1 MTIISG
7 KQSLGQRDNQEDAFD
22 LVYQNERDPKS
33 DILMLVADG
42 MGGHAGGEVASNL
55 ALSAFKKHFV
65 GGSDA
70 PRPRDRLQESLTAA
84 NEALRQ
90 RIATQP
96 DLKGM
101 GCTLVAALKLGD
113 RLIWVSVGDSSL
125 FLLRDGRLKKL
136 NADHSLYGELL
147 QMVAAGKLSQEEADS
162 HPRRNALRSA
172 LMGDRISLTDVN
184 AISLKPGD
192 VVLSCSDGLD
202 TLSQAEIREIL
213 QNGKSRDMRGV
224 ASDLLNAVEAKGKP
238 KQDNTTVVVYAHVQ
252 DGMSSLLRGSQW
264 AFHNSDRNNKSLK
277 YAAIG
282 LGALAVV
289 ATAGALIFSQGG
301 EPEVTQEEEP
311 APTPP
316 VQQEERRIGDSSV
329 DEDPAL
335 TDPDG
340 DSQPLTE
347 PEPEG
352 QEDPDTGP
360 ATRSPDEAEPEAPAP
375 EAPQESET
383 PQVEEEPA
391 SEPVPNEDEA
401 EDGEPLGEGR

>member
-7 KQSLGQRDNQEDAFD
+7 KQSLGQRENQEDAFD

-55 ALSAFKKHFV
+55 ALSAFKKHFI
-65 GGSDA
+65 GGSEA

-84 NEALRQ
+84 NDALRQ
-90 RIATQP
+90 RIASQP

-101 GCTLVAALKLGD
+101 GCTLIAALKLGD
-113 RLIWVSVGDSSL
+113 RLVWVSVGDSSL

-147 QMVAAGKLSQEEADS
+147 QMVAAGKITQEEADS

-202 TLSQAEIREIL
+202 TLSQSEIRDIL
-213 QNGKSRDMRGV
+213 QSGKSRDMRGV

-252 DGMSSLLRGSQW
+252 DGMSSMLRGSQW
-264 AFHNSDRNNKSLK
+264 AFHNTGGNGTTLK

-289 ATAGALIFSQGG
+289 AAAGAWLLR
-301 EPEVTQEEEP
+301 PDPVEVTPEP
-311 APTPP
+311 KPAQNPP
-316 VQQEERRIGDSSV
+316 SQEERSIGDSTV
-329 DEDPAL
+329 DDDPIAS
-335 TDPDG
+335 DPNSDEE
-340 DSQPLTE
+340 PLTE
-347 PEPEG
+347 PEG
-352 QEDPDTGP
+352 QVP
-360 ATRSPDEAEPEAPAP
+360 EAEESQPEEPPAP
-375 EAPQESET
+375 EETTPEPTDPSAP
-383 PQVEEEPA
+383 EEPE
-391 SEPVPNEDEA
+391 STEPVEPATPAQTPEEDDVSVEN
-401 EDGEPLGEGR
+401 PSGEGR

>member
-7 KQSLGQRDNQEDAFD
+7 KQSLGQRENQEDAFD

-55 ALSAFKKHFV
+55 ALSAFKKHFI
-65 GGSDA
+65 GGSEA

-84 NEALRQ
+84 NDALRQ
-90 RIATQP
+90 RIASQP

-101 GCTLVAALKLGD
+101 GCTLIAALKLGD
-113 RLIWVSVGDSSL
+113 RLVWVSVGDSSL

-147 QMVAAGKLSQEEADS
+147 QMVAAGKITQEEADS

-202 TLSQAEIREIL
+202 TLSQPEIRDIL
-213 QNGKSRDMRGV
+213 QDGKSRDMRGV

-252 DGMSSLLRGSQW
+252 DGMSSMLRGSQW
-264 AFHNSDRNNKSLK
+264 AFHNTGGNGNTLK

-282 LGALAVV
+282 LGALALV
-289 ATAGALIFSQGG
+289 AAAGAWLLRPDPVEVTP
-301 EPEVTQEEEP
+301 EPE
-311 APTPP
+311 P
-316 VQQEERRIGDSSV
+316 VQNPPSQEERSIGDSTV
-329 DEDPAL
+329 DDDPIAS
-335 TDPDG
+335 
-340 DSQPLTE
+340 DSNSDEEPLTE
-347 PEPEG
+347 PEG
-352 QEDPDTGP
+352 QVP
-360 ATRSPDEAEPEAPAP
+360 EAEESQPEEPPAP
-375 EAPQESET
+375 EETTPEPTEPSAP
-383 PQVEEEPA
+383 EEPE
-391 SEPVPNEDEA
+391 STEPVEPATPAQTPEEDDVSVEN
-401 EDGEPLGEGR
+401 PSGEGR

>member
-7 KQSLGQRDNQEDAFD
+7 KQSLGQRENQEDAFD

-55 ALSAFKKHFV
+55 ALSAFKKHFI
-65 GGSDA
+65 GGSEA

-84 NEALRQ
+84 NDALRQ
-90 RIATQP
+90 RIASQP

-101 GCTLVAALKLGD
+101 GCTLIAALKLGD
-113 RLIWVSVGDSSL
+113 RLVWVSVGDSSL

-147 QMVAAGKLSQEEADS
+147 QMVAAGKITQEEADS

-202 TLSQAEIREIL
+202 TLSQSEIRDIL
-213 QNGKSRDMRGV
+213 QGGKSRDMRGV

-252 DGMSSLLRGSQW
+252 DGMSSMLRGSQW
-264 AFHNSDRNNKSLK
+264 AFHNTGGNGNTLK

-289 ATAGALIFSQGG
+289 AAAGAWLLRPDPVEVTP
-301 EPEVTQEEEP
+301 EPEP
-311 APTPP
+311 AQNPP
-316 VQQEERRIGDSSV
+316 SQEERSIGDSTV
-329 DEDPAL
+329 DDDPIAS
-335 TDPDG
+335 DPNSDEE
-340 DSQPLTE
+340 PLTE
-347 PEPEG
+347 PEG
-352 QEDPDTGP
+352 QVP
-360 ATRSPDEAEPEAPAP
+360 EAEEPQPEEPPAP
-375 EAPQESET
+375 EETTPEPTDPSAP
-383 PQVEEEPA
+383 EEPE
-391 SEPVPNEDEA
+391 STEPAEPTTPAQPPA
-401 EDGEPLGEGR
+401 EDDVSVENPSGEGR

>member
-224 ASDLLNAVEAKGKP
+224 ASDLLNAVEAKGKAEAG
-238 KQDNTTVVVYAHVQ
+238 QHH
-252 DGMSSLLRGSQW
+252 GCRLRPCSGRHEQPFAGQPMGVPQFGREQQIPEIRGDWSGG
-264 AFHNSDRNNKSLK
+264 AGRCRN
-277 YAAIG
+277 G
-282 LGALAVV
+282 RGVDFQPGRR
-289 ATAGALIFSQGG
+289 TRGHAGRRSRAN
-301 EPEVTQEEEP
+301 P
-311 APTPP
+311 A
-316 VQQEERRIGDSSV
+316 R
-329 DEDPAL
+329 A
-335 TDPDG
+335 
-340 DSQPLTE
+340 
-347 PEPEG
+347 
-352 QEDPDTGP
+352 
-360 ATRSPDEAEPEAPAP
+360 ATRTAH
-375 EAPQESET
+375 
-383 PQVEEEPA
+383 
-391 SEPVPNEDEA
+391 
-401 EDGEPLGEGR
+401 R

>member
-7 KQSLGQRDNQEDAFD
+7 KQSLGQRENQEDAFD
-22 LVYQNERDPKS
+22 IVFQNERDPKS

-42 MGGHAGGEVASNL
+42 MGGHAGGEVAANL
-55 ALSAFKKHFV
+55 ALSVFKSHFIE
-65 GGSDA
+65 GSVA
-70 PRPRDRLQESLTAA
+70 PRPRERLQDSLTAA

-90 RIATQP
+90 KIASQP

-113 RLIWVSVGDSSL
+113 RLVWVSVGDSSL

-147 QMVAAGKLSQEEADS
+147 QMVAAGQITQEEADN

-192 VVLSCSDGLD
+192 VVLACSDGLD
-202 TLSQAEIREIL
+202 TLPQAEIASVL

-252 DGMSSLLRGSQW
+252 DGMSSMLRGSQW
-264 AFHNSDRNNKSLK
+264 AFNGAENNKKTLK

-282 LGALAVV
+282 LGALAIGAAV
-289 ATAGALIFSQGG
+289 GALTFKG
-301 EPEVTQEEEP
+301 EEVAE
-311 APTPP
+311 
-316 VQQEERRIGDSSV
+316 
-329 DEDPAL
+329 
-335 TDPDG
+335 
-340 DSQPLTE
+340 TE
-347 PEPEG
+347 PEPA
-352 QEDPDTGP
+352 QETAAPTQEERSIGDRSVTTDPEPSDDTSDGEQIAP
-360 ATRSPDEAEPEAPAP
+360 SDEAESQVPEVEPDATDESDTDESNAPA
-375 EAPQESET
+375 ESS
-383 PQVEEEPA
+383 EPA
-391 SEPVPNEDEA
+391 EDQTPDEVTNQD
-401 EDGEPLGEGR
+401 EQPSLGAIDQE